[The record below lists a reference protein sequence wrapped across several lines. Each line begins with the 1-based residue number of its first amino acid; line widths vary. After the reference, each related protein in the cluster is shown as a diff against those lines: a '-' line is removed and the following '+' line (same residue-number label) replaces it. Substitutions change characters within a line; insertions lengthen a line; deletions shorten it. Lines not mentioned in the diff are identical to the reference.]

1 MNKQSYKNLIIELLN
16 SDDLES
22 YLSQCKPDKRILLSQ
37 LLECDGWQDI
47 QDRLDP
53 TKKERILNMLKQT
66 Q

>member
-1 MNKQSYKNLIIELLN
+1 MNKPSYKNLLLELLN

-22 YLSQCKPDKRILLSQ
+22 YLLQCKPDKRILLSQ
-37 LLECDGWQDI
+37 LLECDEWQDI

-53 TKKERILNMLKQT
+53 TKKERILNMLKHT